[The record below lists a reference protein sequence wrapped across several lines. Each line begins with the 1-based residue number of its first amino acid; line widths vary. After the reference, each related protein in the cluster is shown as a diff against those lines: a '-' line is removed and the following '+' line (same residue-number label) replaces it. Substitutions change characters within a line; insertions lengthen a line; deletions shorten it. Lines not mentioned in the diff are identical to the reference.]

1 MSPFPDAPL
10 TDTQGHQPASCA
22 ACYPNWSHS
31 QERCYL
37 ISLLKKR
44 SLHELRKRGDQ
55 GEKNRKTWRLVLF
68 SLEETT
74 AWFPSE
80 NSPAQALWSAHRI
93 GPPGAHTLLCRSSL
107 CSGFWAS
114 AEIWVT
120 QSHGWP
126 TFTETQPSHPIRKT
140 AALWKQDLWITKFTD
155 KPILISS
162 RRRTPLL
169 LPDKANTDFST
180 SAHLQTAPLISLL

>member
-1 MSPFPDAPL
+1 M
-10 TDTQGHQPASCA
+10 DTQGHQPADRKSGEQSKSVDHGGC
-22 ACYPNWSHS
+22 
-31 QERCYL
+31 RI

-44 SLHELRKRGDQ
+44 SLREFRERGDR
-55 GEKNRKTWRLVLF
+55 GEKKPRKTWKLVLF

-80 NSPAQALWSAHRI
+80 NSPVQALWSAHGI
-93 GPPGAHTLLCRSSL
+93 GTPGAHAVLCRSSL
-107 CSGFWAS
+107 CSVFWVS

-162 RRRTPLL
+162 RRQTPLL
-169 LPDKANTDFST
+169 FSDKANTDFST